1 MTGPSPW
8 TASGAGAVVTLLLWL
23 LVKRPLARV
32 GNLEGAVTDLRDD
45 KVAALTAKSAAAAA
59 ARKELHRE
67 ITNIRT
73 HFVHKSECKEE
84 HDKMAGQ
91 FVEFRATVL
100 KLERVSERT
109 DQAMRQSREVLAQII
124 NVKTDVAG
132 LCAKVE
138 ALRDG

>member
-8 TASGAGAVVTLLLWL
+8 TASGVGAVLTLLLWL

-32 GNLEGAVTDLRDD
+32 GMLEGAVTDLRDD
-45 KVAALTAKSAAAAA
+45 KVAALTAGVAAAAGG
-59 ARKELHRE
+59 RKALHEE
-67 ITNIRT
+67 ITRIRT
-73 HFVHKSECKEE
+73 HFVDKEECKEDQ
-84 HDKMAGQ
+84 DKMAGQ

-109 DQAMRQSREVLAQII
+109 DQAVRQSREVLAQII